1 MSLIPLRLASYG
13 AAYFFV
19 GGIGL
24 SYWSVWLQSHGADP
38 AEIGTL
44 YMSRQFVTVAATLT
58 IGWLAHR
65 LVQRQQRVLMLV
77 LVTAAIATLTT
88 QEFAYGFWPLWFTTL
103 VWGAS
108 WHPLLSLGESVSVS
122 VTRQRGLDYGRVRV
136 WGSVTFIGGAVA
148 AGFAVA
154 SIGVPWVLYLSII
167 GATLLVPCIL
177 WLPMPQRS
185 DPSPSGVPPRH
196 VTAGDLLRQ
205 PAFVLFLVAVGCTQ
219 AGHAVIYSFGTI
231 GWRAAGIGDDTISFL
246 WAEGILAEIVLFF
259 FAGAVTARIGPV
271 WLMILGAGGSVARWS
286 LMPLLGESLPA
297 LLVLQALHALTFGA
311 THLAA
316 MTFLQRAVPGG
327 AMTLAQSLYYGLA
340 NGLPVAVVYQIAGV
354 LYDRVGTQAYY
365 AMTVLTAIGL
375 LAAVALARRWRG
387 GLLVQEM
394 EHGTAADAR

>member
-1 MSLIPLRLASYG
+1 MIPLRLASFG

-19 GGIGL
+19 GGVGL

-65 LVQRQQRVLMLV
+65 LVQQQRFLMLA
-77 LVTAAIATLTT
+77 LVAVAIATLST

-108 WHPLLSLGESVSVS
+108 WHPLLSLGEGVAVN

-148 AGFAVA
+148 AGLAVA
-154 SIGVPWVLYLSII
+154 HVGVPWVLYLSII
-167 GATLLVPCIL
+167 GAVLLVPCIL
-177 WLPMPQRS
+177 WLPMPQRA
-185 DPSPSGVPPRH
+185 PAASPGAAPRR
-196 VTAGDLLRQ
+196 VTARDLLRQ

-231 GWRAAGIGDDTISFL
+231 GWRAAGIGDGTISFL

-259 FAGAVTARIGPV
+259 FAGAVSARLGPV
-271 WLMILGAGGSVARWS
+271 RLMILGAGGSVVRWA
-286 LMPLLGESLPA
+286 LMPALGDSLPA

-316 MTFLQRAVPGG
+316 MTFLQRAVPGS

-340 NGLPVAVVYQIAGV
+340 NGLPVALVYQVAGV
-354 LYDRVGTQAYY
+354 LYDRIGTQAYY
-365 AMTVLTAIGL
+365 AMALLTAVGL
-375 LAAVALARRWRG
+375 VAAIALSRRWAG
-387 GLLVQEM
+387 SPLIDEP
-394 EHGTAADAR
+394 ASS

>member
-1 MSLIPLRLASYG
+1 MIPLRLASFG

-19 GGIGL
+19 GGVGL

-38 AEIGTL
+38 AEIGTI

-65 LVQRQQRVLMLV
+65 LVQQQRVLMLV
-77 LVTAAIATLTT
+77 LVTVAIATLAT
-88 QEFAYGFWPLWFTTL
+88 QDYAYGFWPLWLTTL

-154 SIGVPWVLYLSII
+154 TIGVPWVLYLSII
-167 GATLLVPCIL
+167 GALLLVPCIL
-177 WLPMPQRS
+177 WLPIPQRLEATPS
-185 DPSPSGVPPRH
+185 DAPPRR
-196 VTAGDLLRQ
+196 VTAGDLLRR
-205 PAFVLFLVAVGCTQ
+205 PAFVLFLAAVGCTQ

-259 FAGAVTARIGPV
+259 FAGVVTARLGPV
-271 WLMILGAGGSVARWS
+271 RLMMLGAGGSVVRWS
-286 LMPLLGESLPA
+286 LMPLLGDSLPA

-316 MTFLQRAVPGG
+316 MTFLQRAVPGS

-340 NGLPVAVVYQIAGV
+340 NGLPVALVYQLAGV
-354 LYDRVGTQAYY
+354 LYDRAGTQAYY
-365 AMTVLTAIGL
+365 AMAVLTAVGL
-375 LAAVALARRWRG
+375 LAATALAWRWRG
-387 GLLVQEM
+387 EFLVQD
-394 EHGTAADAR
+394 TARASGAH